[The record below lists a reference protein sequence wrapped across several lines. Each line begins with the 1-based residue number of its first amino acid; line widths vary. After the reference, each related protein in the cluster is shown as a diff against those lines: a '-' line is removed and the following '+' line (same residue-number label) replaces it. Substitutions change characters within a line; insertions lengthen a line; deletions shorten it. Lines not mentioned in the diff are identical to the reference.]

1 MRAEVKQKC
10 DESKR
15 GFEFIWSYLNELF
28 VLFKESWGRRKE
40 VNLNL
45 LPINV
50 PVNLDIGSC
59 FSFFCFLLCSSF
71 FCFPFLLCFLS
82 FLSFL
87 CSFRLLSFFLSFPPI
102 VCFFLTDS
110 FSSSLESNLR
120 FSGSTQVIFRKI
132 LGIIQNHANISTIQE
147 VGNFPWKLF
156 GCWFFVLAGVKEF
169 VLSGTLV
176 F

>member
-1 MRAEVKQKC
+1 MFNESWRNKSVMNPSEV
-10 DESKR
+10 SKS
-15 GFEFIWSYLNELF
+15 FEATYIYINELF
-28 VLFKESWGRRKE
+28 ALFKESWGRRKE
-40 VNLNL
+40 VNPNL

-59 FSFFCFLLCSSF
+59 CSFFFLLCFSF

-102 VCFFLTDS
+102 FRFLLKDS

-120 FSGSTQVIFRKI
+120 LSGSTKVIFRKI
-132 LGIIQNHANISTIQE
+132 LGIFSEPCQH
-147 VGNFPWKLF
+147 FHYR
-156 GCWFFVLAGVKEF
+156 
-169 VLSGTLV
+169 SG
-176 F
+176 